1 MNDKELDQILRKS
14 LRPEVSEE
22 ELEVWDRAP
31 RMESEHT
38 MRRHTIIKSTVAAAA
53 CLALVAGIG
62 YGHFSDIGKSPAQQG
77 TTVTKTTPQ
86 GVLNSL
92 TVTVSAAEVKKNK
105 TSGASAQGEEASG
118 KAQPKIYASPSY
130 DSAWSGNPEGSKV
143 GYWVAAPIT
152 CSGDNIKSI
161 TYTINKG
168 YFSVAAKK
176 NSKYLIAS
184 ESKLRKKPENKFG
197 VAWDSEDSEANSL
210 YDQKE
215 YTSFTVSGTEKPEK
229 NFHIAFVGEGMLSK
243 KGKKALFDDVYDGE
257 EGLQIEAEAHRQL
270 IGDTVITCTA
280 TYNDGSQKSVDVK
293 VGTEVLGVL
302 DVLSAQE
309 AGEDAAAK
317 GKGEIKDPL
326 KRKGVYTTFEV
337 QQ

>member
-1 MNDKELDQILRKS
+1 MNDKELDQILRKA

-22 ELEVWDRAP
+22 ELEVWERTP

-53 CLALVAGIG
+53 CLALIAGIG

-92 TVTVSAAEVKKNK
+92 TVKVSAAEVKKNK
-105 TSGASAQGEEASG
+105 ASSVSGASIQGAEESR
-118 KAQPKIYASPSY
+118 KAQPKIYATASTSY
-130 DSAWSGNPEGSKV
+130 GSAWSGDESGKKAS
-143 GYWVAAPIT
+143 YWILAPIT
-152 CSGDNIKSI
+152 CSGDNIKSV

-176 NSKYLIAS
+176 DSKYLIAS
-184 ESKLRKKPENKFG
+184 ESKLRKKQENKFG
-197 VAWDSEDSEANSL
+197 VALEFSESEDPEADSL
-210 YDQKE
+210 YDQNE

-229 NFHIAFVGEGMLSK
+229 KFCIAFVGEGSLSK
-243 KGKKALFDDVYDGE
+243 KGYSALFENVGKN
-257 EGLQIEAEAHRQL
+257 LQEDLKARQQL

-280 TYNDGSQKSVDVK
+280 TYKDGSKKSVDIK
-293 VGTEVLGVL
+293 VGTEILTGK
-302 DVLSAQE
+302 E
-309 AGEDAAAK
+309 AGIDTAA
-317 GKGEIKDPL
+317 GEKDGVAE
-326 KRKGVYTTFEV
+326 KKDVYTTFEV

>member
-1 MNDKELDQILRKS
+1 MNDKELDQILRKA

-22 ELEVWDRAP
+22 ELEVWERTP
-31 RMESEHT
+31 QMESEHT

-53 CLALVAGIG
+53 CLALIAGIG

-92 TVTVSAAEVKKNK
+92 TVKVSATEVKKNK
-105 TSGASAQGEEASG
+105 ASSVSGASVQGEETSR

-130 DSAWSGNPEGSKV
+130 GSAWAGNPEGSKV
-143 GYWVAAPIT
+143 TYWVIAPIT
-152 CSGDNIKSI
+152 CSGDNIKSV

-168 YFSVAAKK
+168 YFSVVAKK

-184 ESKLRKKPENKFG
+184 ESKSTKAENWFG
-197 VAWDSEDSEANSL
+197 FNEYADYAK
-210 YDQKE
+210 KE
-215 YTSFTVSGTEKPEK
+215 YTSFTVSGTEKPEEK
-229 NFHIAFVGEGMLSK
+229 FQIAFVGEGMLSK
-243 KGKKALFDDVYDGE
+243 KGKKALFNGD
-257 EGLQIEAEAHRQL
+257 EGLQAEAEAHQEL

-293 VGTEVLGVL
+293 VGTEVLGIL

-309 AGEDAAAK
+309 AEDDAAAK
-317 GKGEIKDPL
+317 GKGKIKDPL
-326 KRKGVYTTFEV
+326 KRKDVYTTFEV

>member
-1 MNDKELDQILRKS
+1 MNDKELDQILRKA

-22 ELEVWDRAP
+22 ELEVWERTP

-53 CLALVAGIG
+53 CLALIAGIG
-62 YGHFSDIGKSPAQQG
+62 YGHFPEIGNKSSQQG

-86 GVLNSL
+86 SVLNSF
-92 TVTVSAAEVKKNK
+92 TVTVSAAEVKKSK
-105 TSGASAQGEEASG
+105 ASGVSGASLHGEETSG

-130 DSAWSGNPEGSKV
+130 GSAWAGNPEGSKLT
-143 GYWVAAPIT
+143 YWVIAPIT
-152 CSGDNIKSI
+152 CSGDNIKSV

-168 YFSVAAKK
+168 YFSVVAKK

-184 ESKLRKKPENKFG
+184 ESKSTKAENWFG
-197 VAWDSEDSEANSL
+197 FNEYADYAK
-210 YDQKE
+210 KE
-215 YTSFTVSGTEKPEK
+215 YTSFTVSGTEKPEEK
-229 NFHIAFVGEGMLSK
+229 FQIAFVGEGMLSK
-243 KGKKALFDDVYDGE
+243 KGNKALFNGD
-257 EGLQIEAEAHRQL
+257 EGLQAEAEAHQEL

-293 VGTEVLGVL
+293 VGTEVLGIL

-309 AGEDAAAK
+309 AEDDAAAK
-317 GKGEIKDPL
+317 GKGKIKDPL
-326 KRKGVYTTFEV
+326 KRKDVYTTFEV

>member
-22 ELEVWDRAP
+22 ELEVWDREP

-62 YGHFSDIGKSPAQQG
+62 YGHFSDIGKSPAQQD

-86 GVLNSL
+86 GVLNSF

-105 TSGASAQGEEASG
+105 ASGVSGASIQGEEASG

-130 DSAWSGNPEGSKV
+130 DSTWAGNPEGSKV
-143 GYWVAAPIT
+143 AYWVIAPIT
-152 CSGDNIKSI
+152 CSGDNIKSV

-168 YFSVAAKK
+168 YFSVVAKK

-184 ESKLRKKPENKFG
+184 ESKSTKAENWFG
-197 VAWDSEDSEANSL
+197 FNEYADYAK
-210 YDQKE
+210 KE
-215 YTSFTVSGTEKPEK
+215 YTSFTVSGTEKPEEK
-229 NFHIAFVGEGMLSK
+229 FQIAFVGEGMLSK
-243 KGKKALFDDVYDGE
+243 KGKKALFNGD
-257 EGLQIEAEAHRQL
+257 EGLQAEAEAHQEL

-293 VGTEVLGVL
+293 VGTEVLGIL

-309 AGEDAAAK
+309 AEDDAAAK
-317 GKGEIKDPL
+317 GKGKIKDPL
-326 KRKGVYTTFEV
+326 KRKDVYTTFEV

>member
-105 TSGASAQGEEASG
+105 ASGASAQGEEMSK
-118 KAQPKIYASPSY
+118 KAQPKIYATASTSY
-130 DSAWSGNPEGSKV
+130 GSAWSGDENGKKAS
-143 GYWVAAPIT
+143 YWIIAPIS
-152 CSGDNIKSI
+152 CSGDNIKSV

-176 NSKYLIAS
+176 KSKYLIAS

-197 VAWDSEDSEANSL
+197 VALDFSDSEAEADSL
-210 YDQKE
+210 YDQNE

-229 NFHIAFVGEGMLSK
+229 NFRIAFVGEGNLSK
-243 KGKKALFDDVYDGE
+243 KGYSALFENVGKN
-257 EGLQIEAEAHRQL
+257 LQEDLKARQQL

-280 TYNDGSQKSVDVK
+280 TYKDGSQKSVDIK
-293 VGTEVLGVL
+293 VGTEILTGK
-302 DVLSAQE
+302 E
-309 AGEDAAAK
+309 AGIDTTVEGKDGVTEDMAAK
-317 GKGEIKDPL
+317 KD
-326 KRKGVYTTFEV
+326 VYTTFEV

>member
-22 ELEVWDRAP
+22 ELEVWDREP
-31 RMESEHT
+31 RMEREHT

-105 TSGASAQGEEASG
+105 ASGASAQGEEASK
-118 KAQPKIYASPSY
+118 KAQPKIYATASTSY
-130 DSAWSGNPEGSKV
+130 GSAWSGDESGKKAS
-143 GYWVAAPIT
+143 YWIIAPIS
-152 CSGDNIKSI
+152 CSGDNIKSV

-197 VAWDSEDSEANSL
+197 VALDFSDSEAEANSL
-210 YDQKE
+210 YDQNE

-229 NFHIAFVGEGMLSK
+229 NFRIAFVGEGNLSK
-243 KGKKALFDDVYDGE
+243 KGYSALFENVGKN
-257 EGLQIEAEAHRQL
+257 LQEDLKARQQL

-280 TYNDGSQKSVDVK
+280 TYKDGSQKSVDIK
-293 VGTEVLGVL
+293 VGTEILTGK
-302 DVLSAQE
+302 E
-309 AGEDAAAK
+309 AGIDTTVEGKDGVTEDMAAK
-317 GKGEIKDPL
+317 KD
-326 KRKGVYTTFEV
+326 VYTTFEV

>member
-1 MNDKELDQILRKS
+1 MNDKELDQILRKA

-22 ELEVWDRAP
+22 ELEVWERTP

-62 YGHFSDIGKSPAQQG
+62 YGHFPEIGNKSTQQG

-86 GVLNSL
+86 SVLNSF
-92 TVTVSAAEVKKNK
+92 TVTVSAAEVKKSK
-105 TSGASAQGEEASG
+105 ASGVSDASIQGEETSG

-130 DSAWSGNPEGSKV
+130 DSAWAGNPEESKV
-143 GYWVAAPIT
+143 DYWVIAPIT
-152 CSGDNIKSI
+152 CSGDNIKSV

-168 YFSVAAKK
+168 YFSVVAKK

-184 ESKLRKKPENKFG
+184 ESKSRKAENWFG
-197 VAWDSEDSEANSL
+197 FNEDAD
-210 YDQKE
+210 YAKKE
-215 YTSFTVSGTEKPEK
+215 YTSFTVSGTEKPEEK
-229 NFHIAFVGEGMLSK
+229 FQIAFVGEGMLSK

-257 EGLQIEAEAHRQL
+257 EGLQIEAEAHWQL

-293 VGTEVLGVL
+293 VGTEVLGIL

-309 AGEDAAAK
+309 AEDDAAVK
-317 GKGEIKDPL
+317 GKGKIKDPL
-326 KRKGVYTTFEV
+326 KRKEVYTTFEV

>member
-62 YGHFSDIGKSPAQQG
+62 YGHFPEIGNKQAQQG

-86 GVLNSL
+86 SVLNSL
-92 TVTVSAAEVKKNK
+92 TVTVSAAEVKKSK
-105 TSGASAQGEEASG
+105 ASGVSDASIQGEETSG

-130 DSAWSGNPEGSKV
+130 DSAWAGNPEESKV
-143 GYWVAAPIT
+143 KYWVIAPIT
-152 CSGDNIKSI
+152 CSGDNIKSV

-168 YFSVAAKK
+168 YFSVVAKK

-184 ESKLRKKPENKFG
+184 ESKSRKAENWFG
-197 VAWDSEDSEANSL
+197 FNEDAD
-210 YDQKE
+210 YAKKE
-215 YTSFTVSGTEKPEK
+215 YTSFTVSGTEKPEEK
-229 NFHIAFVGEGMLSK
+229 FQIAFVGEGMLSK
-243 KGKKALFDDVYDGE
+243 KGSKALFSGD
-257 EGLQIEAEAHRQL
+257 EGLGLQAEAEAHQEL

-293 VGTEVLGVL
+293 VGTEVLGIL

-309 AGEDAAAK
+309 AGDDAAAK
-317 GKGEIKDPL
+317 GKGKIKDPL
-326 KRKGVYTTFEV
+326 KRKEVYTTFEV

>member
-1 MNDKELDQILRKS
+1 MNDKELDQILRKA

-22 ELEVWDRAP
+22 ELEVWERTP
-31 RMESEHT
+31 QMESEHT

-53 CLALVAGIG
+53 CLALIAGIG
-62 YGHFSDIGKSPAQQG
+62 YGHFSDIGKSPAQQC

-92 TVTVSAAEVKKNK
+92 TVKVSATEVKKNK
-105 TSGASAQGEEASG
+105 ASSVSGASVQGEETSR

-130 DSAWSGNPEGSKV
+130 GSAWAGNPEGSKV
-143 GYWVAAPIT
+143 TYWVIAPIT
-152 CSGDNIKSI
+152 CSGDNIKSV

-168 YFSVAAKK
+168 YFSVVAKK

-184 ESKLRKKPENKFG
+184 ESKSTKAENWFG
-197 VAWDSEDSEANSL
+197 FNEYADYAK
-210 YDQKE
+210 KE
-215 YTSFTVSGTEKPEK
+215 YTSFTVSGTEKPEEK
-229 NFHIAFVGEGMLSK
+229 FQIAFVGEGMLSK
-243 KGKKALFDDVYDGE
+243 KGKKALFNGD
-257 EGLQIEAEAHRQL
+257 EGLQAEAEAHQEL

-293 VGTEVLGVL
+293 VGTEVLGIL

-309 AGEDAAAK
+309 AEDDAAAK
-317 GKGEIKDPL
+317 GKGKIKDPL
-326 KRKGVYTTFEV
+326 KRKDVYTTFEV

>member
-1 MNDKELDQILRKS
+1 MNDKELDQILRKA

-22 ELEVWDRAP
+22 ELEVWERTP

-53 CLALVAGIG
+53 CLALIAGIG
-62 YGHFSDIGKSPAQQG
+62 YGHFPEIGNKSSQQG

-86 GVLNSL
+86 SVLNSF
-92 TVTVSAAEVKKNK
+92 TVTVSAAEVKKSK
-105 TSGASAQGEEASG
+105 ASGVSGASIQGEETSG

-130 DSAWSGNPEGSKV
+130 GSAWAGNPEGSKV
-143 GYWVAAPIT
+143 TYWVIAPIT
-152 CSGDNIKSI
+152 CSGDNIKSV
-161 TYTINKG
+161 TYTIIKG
-168 YFSVAAKK
+168 YFSVVAKK

-184 ESKLRKKPENKFG
+184 ESKSTKAENWFG
-197 VAWDSEDSEANSL
+197 FNEYADYAK
-210 YDQKE
+210 KE
-215 YTSFTVSGTEKPEK
+215 YTSFTVSGTEKPEEK
-229 NFHIAFVGEGMLSK
+229 FQIAFVGEGMLSK
-243 KGKKALFDDVYDGE
+243 KGKKALFNGD
-257 EGLQIEAEAHRQL
+257 EGLQAEAEAHQEL

-293 VGTEVLGVL
+293 VGTEVLGIL

-309 AGEDAAAK
+309 AEDDAAAK
-317 GKGEIKDPL
+317 GKGKIKDPL
-326 KRKGVYTTFEV
+326 KRKDVYTTFEV